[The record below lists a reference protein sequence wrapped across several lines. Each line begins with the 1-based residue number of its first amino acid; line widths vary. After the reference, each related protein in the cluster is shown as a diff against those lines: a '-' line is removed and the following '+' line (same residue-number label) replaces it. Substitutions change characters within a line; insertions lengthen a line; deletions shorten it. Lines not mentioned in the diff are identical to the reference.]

1 MTPAARRR
9 LAVLRGLIGA
19 VAVSVVAWVVVD
31 GWGVV
36 LLAGSLLALAAY
48 CALLAS
54 VRQEPARRDRRATA
68 GHVSGAGHR
77 GGRMAH
83 GASGDG
89 HTRPEA
95 DRVARGA

>member
-19 VAVSVVAWVVVD
+19 VAMSVVVWVVLD

-36 LLAGSLLALAAY
+36 LLAVSLLALAAY

-54 VRQEPARRDRRATA
+54 VRQQPQRRGRPTAARRRSTA
-68 GHVSGAGHR
+68 DPRSGQ
-77 GGRMAH
+77 
-83 GASGDG
+83 GAS
-89 HTRPEA
+89 RASRERSQA
-95 DRVARGA
+95 DAGPVARGA

>member
-54 VRQEPARRDRRATA
+54 VRQEPGRRDRRTA
-68 GHVSGAGHR
+68 AGQVSGARHR
-77 GGRMAH
+77 DQRMAT
-83 GASGDG
+83 GARGDAR
-89 HTRPEA
+89 TRPAA